1 MNILNRLLQT
11 IPPRWRRAKRTLYF
25 ILGTV
30 LTIFYA
36 QIAHAQS
43 SDSSAPV
50 RTAYSLPTIVAAIA
64 AAVITVFFL
73 RGMYLVLTY
82 ASETYGLEDEDEH
95 LSTAKENDSLLFGA
109 IFWVIGSAVI
119 IASYGWGWQFLFLGP
134 IICLLGPIVPIV
146 AMNLD
151 IKKYRKVLFGR
162 TQQQSNLEQER
173 DFTSKPGSNI

>member
-1 MNILNRLLQT
+1 MNLINRLLQT
-11 IPPRWRRAKRTLYF
+11 IPPQLHRAKRALYF
-25 ILGTV
+25 TFGTA
-30 LTIFYA
+30 LTILYA

-43 SDSSAPV
+43 SGSSASV
-50 RTAYSLPTIVAAIA
+50 RTAYSLPTIIAAIV

-82 ASETYGLEDEDEH
+82 ASETYGLEDEDDH
-95 LSTAKENDSLLFGA
+95 ISTAKENDALLFGA
-109 IFWVIGSAVI
+109 IFWVVGSAVM

-134 IICLLGPIVPIV
+134 IICLLGPVVPIV

-162 TQQQSNLEQER
+162 TQQQSNLEQARE
-173 DFTSKPGSNI
+173 FNNKPGSNV